1 MSSTLTL
8 EKSSQS
14 SKYKHPFLQELI
26 KQIRLAD
33 TFSKYHDWSDE
44 LLVNKLIFSP
54 DKEAISSKNLNCD
67 PLNQLLTNAFY
78 TAIGITIERR
88 TEHTTETFVHLR
100 NQEFSS
106 AVISC
111 GGVIVL
117 YALIWGYRSLGFLS
131 LQELIEAAETNIHNA
146 ITKASWYLDF

>member
-1 MSSTLTL
+1 MSQVLAL
-8 EKSSQS
+8 EKPTQL
-14 SKYKHPFLQELI
+14 KFKHPFLQELI
-26 KQIRLAD
+26 KQIRLTD
-33 TFSKYHDWSDE
+33 TCNKYRDWSDE
-44 LLVNKLIFSP
+44 LLIEQLIIPSDRESF
-54 DKEAISSKNLNCD
+54 SSKNLNCD

-78 TAIGITIERR
+78 NAVGITIETR

-117 YALIWGYRSLGFLS
+117 SALIWGYRTFSFLS
-131 LQELIEAAETNIHNA
+131 LQELIESAETNINDA
-146 ITKASWYLDF
+146 VTKASRYLDF